1 MCCYPEIYIKC
12 EKKILE
18 LLQNQQFEECLENI
32 HIRFKNEE
40 NLELDFESIEKIKK
54 KTTQNFTEFLKE
66 LYLYQVDHPDVV
78 FPTTIVYPNNVHK
91 FAERPVTTLDTI
103 IRSGLI
109 AHKNLRIIVYNY
121 MFELQKIK
129 EKKRQRRLRYKK
141 NRKEKK
147 FIQNL

>member
-40 NLELDFESIEKIKK
+40 NLELDFESIEEIKK

-78 FPTTIVYPNNVHK
+78 FPTTIVYPNNSFK
-91 FAERPVTTLDTI
+91 KSILLKLKLSMSDTTENQTQLKSFD
-103 IRSGLI
+103 
-109 AHKNLRIIVYNY
+109 
-121 MFELQKIK
+121 
-129 EKKRQRRLRYKK
+129 
-141 NRKEKK
+141 
-147 FIQNL
+147 

>member
-1 MCCYPEIYIKC
+1 
-12 EKKILE
+12 
-18 LLQNQQFEECLENI
+18 
-32 HIRFKNEE
+32 
-40 NLELDFESIEKIKK
+40 
-54 KTTQNFTEFLKE
+54 
-66 LYLYQVDHPDVV
+66 
-78 FPTTIVYPNNVHK
+78 VYPNNVHK